1 MNSFSRFIFALP
13 VLLLFG
19 TVSLAQDSATPMR
32 MLAESQ
38 VSNRGIFFSD
48 VADNVGNAGTI
59 RIGDAPQFGRS
70 IVLLRSQVAEMVHHY
85 VPEIAL
91 TNWSGAARIRISRK
105 TQPLGEAMLKELLT
119 STLQREVVR
128 DRGDLEVR
136 LMRPWSTIPVPDEPL
151 SIRVLELPNAGV
163 TPNFI
168 VRFEIQ
174 ASAQSIGTWQVPLQ
188 ARVFHDIWVA
198 RTAIPRGQ
206 LLQANDWVA
215 EKRDILLLRDAVGGV
230 RMNDDSYEL
239 TENISAGAPLLSR
252 YIKARAVVR
261 RGKLIEAVL
270 QDGQLVISV
279 KAEALE
285 DGVMGQTIRVR
296 NIASRREFRGKVENE
311 QTIVVNL

>member
-1 MNSFSRFIFALP
+1 MNSFSRLIFALS
-13 VLLLFG
+13 VLLVFG
-19 TVSLAQDSATPMR
+19 TVSLAQDSVAPMR

-252 YIKARAVVR
+252 SIKARAVVR